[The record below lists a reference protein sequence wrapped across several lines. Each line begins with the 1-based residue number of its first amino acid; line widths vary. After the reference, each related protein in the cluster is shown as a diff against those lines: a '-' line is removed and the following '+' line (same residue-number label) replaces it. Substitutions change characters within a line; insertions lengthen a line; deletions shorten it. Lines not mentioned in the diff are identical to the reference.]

1 MGCGHGW
8 HGCGPWYGPPYGG
21 GWYGPAD
28 WDEEPDRPF
37 RRRHRRYRR
46 LDRETAAEGLE
57 ARLADLRDEVRRVE
71 AELSDLR
78 GGEEAAAE
86 GP

>member
-1 MGCGHGW
+1 MGCWHGW
-8 HGCGPWYGPPYGG
+8 HGCGPWHGPPYGG

-37 RRRHRRYRR
+37 RRRYRRYRR
-46 LDRETAAEGLE
+46 PDRETAAEELE
-57 ARLADLRDEVRRVE
+57 ARLGDLRDEMQRVE
-71 AELSDLR
+71 AELTGLR